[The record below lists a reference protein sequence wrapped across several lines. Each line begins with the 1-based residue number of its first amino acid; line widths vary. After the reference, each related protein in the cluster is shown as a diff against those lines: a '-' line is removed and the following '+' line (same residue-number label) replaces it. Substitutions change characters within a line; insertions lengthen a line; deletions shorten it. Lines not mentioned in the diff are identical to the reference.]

1 MNPFHFNDVNAKP
14 SFILGSSNLEWNC
27 VDCTA
32 IPDGDSIVVENQFNE
47 PSDFELST
55 DIYLQES
62 QNVRLTVNLVDYIAD
77 MFNDNSLARTTVEAY
92 IDYGNGLH
100 SLKSYIACNK
110 DCING
115 IFDGN
120 IDVRNSNLGN
130 DTHKLVVVLHGFGQ
144 DKFKVN
150 QVSLGDLVLASE
162 VFEDG
167 KGKSLRSYHPACLEI
182 SNRFS
187 SDLIHRVNFL

>member
-92 IDYGNGLH
+92 IDYGNDLH
-100 SLKSYIACNK
+100 SQKSDIACIK

-115 IFDGN
+115 IFVGN
-120 IDVRNSNLGN
+120 IDVRNSNLKS
-130 DTHKLVVVLHGFGQ
+130 DTYKLVLIIHAFTQ

-150 QVSLGDLVLASE
+150 MVSIGDLVLASE
-162 VFEDG
+162 IFEESKGRSFKDPWTMAKSDG
-167 KGKSLRSYHPACLEI
+167 LVRTCPYSPGS
-182 SNRFS
+182 F
-187 SDLIHRVNFL
+187 

>member
-1 MNPFHFNDVNAKP
+1 MSTTNKR
-14 SFILGSSNLEWNC
+14 FISGNSHLEWEC
-27 VDCTA
+27 VDCTV
-32 IPDGDSIVVENQFNE
+32 IPDGDSIVVENPFNE
-47 PSDFELST
+47 PNYFELST

-62 QNVRLTVNLVDYIAD
+62 QNVRLTVNLIDYVAD
-77 MFNDNSLARTTVEAY
+77 LIKDNSLARTTVEAY
-92 IDYGNGLH
+92 IDYGNGLN

-130 DTHKLVVVLHGFGQ
+130 GTHKLVVVLHGYRE

-150 QVSLGDLVLASE
+150 QISIGDLVLASE
-162 VFEDG
+162 IFEDS
-167 KGKSLRSYHPACLEI
+167 KGKSLMNPASREI
-182 SNRFS
+182 S
-187 SDLIHRVNFL
+187 D